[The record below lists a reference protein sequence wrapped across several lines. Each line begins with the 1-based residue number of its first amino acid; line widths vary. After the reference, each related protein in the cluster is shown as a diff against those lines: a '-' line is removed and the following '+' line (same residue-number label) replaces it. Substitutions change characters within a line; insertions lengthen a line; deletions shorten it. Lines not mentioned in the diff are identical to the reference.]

1 MEYNGENKP
10 VNQLTPL
17 ISVCIMTYQHAKYIR
32 ECLEGALL
40 QKTNFPVEIIIGEDG
55 SNDGTREICIEYAEK
70 NPDRIRLFPRSRND
84 VITINGKK
92 TGRFNFMQTFKAAR
106 GKYIALCEGDDYWSD
121 PHKLQK
127 QVDFL
132 EANPDFAV
140 CFHSAYELHEGMERR
155 ISNPD
160 LTSDVFTIE
169 DLANGNFLHT
179 PTVVYRNIFK
189 GDLPSWFVRI
199 PLGDYPLHMLH
210 SNEGKIKFIAEPLGY
225 YRAHGGGAWSGL
237 SQRNSVLKWIKVLD
251 ILIEADFRKEVK
263 ILLIAQRRKNV
274 NKLLEIDLF
283 SDWNMFVIDLKTF
296 AENDEELFKI
306 WMVSSVIKKN
316 TPAPQSIWKARI
328 NRLRN
333 IFKR

>member
-40 QKTNFPVEIIIGEDG
+40 QKTNFPVEIIVGEDG

-70 NPDRIRLFPRSRND
+70 YPDRIRLFPRSRKD

-106 GKYIALCEGDDYWSD
+106 GKYIALCEGDDHWSD
-121 PHKLQK
+121 PQKLQK

-132 EANPDFAV
+132 EANSDFAV
-140 CFHSAYELHEGMERR
+140 CFHAAYEVHEGMENR

-160 LTSDVFTIE
+160 LVNDVFTIE
-169 DLANGNFLHT
+169 DLAKGNFLHT
-179 PTVVYRNIFK
+179 PTVVYRNILK
-189 GDLPSWFVRI
+189 GQLPSWYDRI
-199 PLGDYPLHMLH
+199 PVGDYPLHMLH
-210 SNEGKIKFIAEPLGY
+210 SSKGKIKFIREPFAY
-225 YRAHGGGAWSGL
+225 YRVHGGGAWSGL
-237 SQRNSVLKWIKVLD
+237 NPRDSEMKWINVLD
-251 ILIEADFRKEVK
+251 ILIEAGFSNDVK
-263 ILLIAQRRKNV
+263 VLLIAQRRKNI
-274 NKLLEIDLF
+274 NKLLEIDLLT
-283 SDWNMFVIDLKTF
+283 DWNMLLADLKSF
-296 AENDEELFKI
+296 AVNDDELYKT
-306 WMVSSVIKKN
+306 WLKSSVREKKS
-316 TPAPQSIWKARI
+316 ASQSKWEARI